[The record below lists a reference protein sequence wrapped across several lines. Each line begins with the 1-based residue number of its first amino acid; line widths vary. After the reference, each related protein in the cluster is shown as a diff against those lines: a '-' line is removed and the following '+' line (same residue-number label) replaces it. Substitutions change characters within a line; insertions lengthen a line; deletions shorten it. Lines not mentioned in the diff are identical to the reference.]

1 MMKKLPILF
10 LTILVGSQLA
20 VSVQALADDEKVP
33 NYVKSSSGVI
43 KTSTGECWRTSYSE
57 TNEKLEECGYAKP
70 EPEPEPV
77 KVVAVETPKPVTK
90 VVEKITLSGNLLFDF
105 DSSELTEDAKAVI
118 DERIYAIRSQG
129 EAKLTSIMKIEGH
142 TDSTGPEAYNQK
154 LSERRA
160 QAVADYIMT
169 NTHRISADEMKVIG
183 MGESDPVASND
194 TRDGRAQNRRV
205 VVYAEGEITKTV
217 EE

>member
-1 MMKKLPILF
+1 MMKKLSKLF
-10 LTILVGSQLA
+10 LTVLFGSQLA
-20 VSVQALADDEKVP
+20 LSTQVLADDEQVP
-33 NYVKSSSGVI
+33 NYVKSKGGVVTNSS
-43 KTSTGECWRTSYSE
+43 GECWRTSYSE
-57 TNEKLEECGYAKP
+57 TDEKLEECGYAQ
-70 EPEPEPV
+70 PEPV
-77 KVVAVETPKPVTK
+77 EVVAVETPKPVTT

-105 DSSELTEDAKAVI
+105 DSSDLTEEAKTVI
-118 DERIYAIRSQG
+118 DERIYSIRSQG

-160 QAVADYIMT
+160 QAVAEYIMA
-169 NTHRISADEMKVIG
+169 NTHRISADDMQVIG

-205 VVYAEGEITKTV
+205 VVFAEGEITKTA
-217 EE
+217 E

>member
-1 MMKKLPILF
+1 MKKLPKVF
-10 LTILVGSQLA
+10 LTLLFGSQL
-20 VSVQALADDEKVP
+20 VLSTQVLAEDEKVQ
-33 NYVKSSSGVI
+33 NYVKSDSGVV
-43 KTSTGECWRTSYSE
+43 TNSSGECWRTSYSD
-57 TNEKLEECGYAKP
+57 TDEKLEECGYAKP
-70 EPEPEPV
+70 EPME
-77 KVVAVETPKPVTK
+77 VVAVETPKPVTK

-105 DSSELTEDAKAVI
+105 DSSVLTEDAKAII
-118 DERIYAIRSQG
+118 DERIYEVRSQG

-160 QAVADYIMT
+160 QAVADYILA
-169 NTHRISADEMKVIG
+169 NAHRISADDLEVMG